1 MHYVHGIFNH
11 KIFMGTAKTTKLIKI
26 LILKSFKEYECYV
39 PYKVEQDMYV
49 RIYIST

>member
-26 LILKSFKEYECYV
+26 LILKEYECYV
-39 PYKVEQDMYV
+39 PYKVEQDMHV